1 MNLHGFIVTHLV
13 LYIYKV
19 VGEPF
24 TLTQNARL
32 EPYTRITLV

>member
-19 VGEPF
+19 VGDLY
-24 TLTQNARL
+24 TLTQNVRP
-32 EPYTRITLV
+32 EPYT